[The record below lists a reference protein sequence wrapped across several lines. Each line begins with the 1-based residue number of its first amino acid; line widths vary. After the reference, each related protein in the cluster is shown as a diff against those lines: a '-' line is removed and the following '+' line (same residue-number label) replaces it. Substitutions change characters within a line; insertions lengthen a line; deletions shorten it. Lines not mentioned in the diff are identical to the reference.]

1 MISALRLV
9 ASRFGDWLL
18 ALGRPVRQTLA
29 LAVDLLLC
37 LCATWLAFYLRTGDW
52 NLWSGPVLFVAGL
65 TSFIW
70 LLIALRLSIYQS
82 IIRFSGGRTV
92 MSLALG
98 CALMTVALAAILL
111 PLQIP
116 NVPRTVALILPLVLF
131 MLLSLSRMLISHL
144 LVDVLHMAK
153 GDVPP
158 RRVLIYGA
166 GLAGTQ
172 LAGALRRERH
182 IVVAGFTDDD
192 ERLDLR
198 KIDGLTVWSSTRLA
212 DVLAR
217 QQIDEVLLA
226 IPSATR
232 ARRREI
238 VSELQERSVL
248 VRSLPSVANI
258 IDGHVSVSDL
268 REVGVEELLGRDP
281 VAPNEILMGR
291 TLVGKRVLVT
301 GAGGSIGSELCRQII
316 RCRPAQLVLVDHA
329 EYSLYAIETELR
341 EAMVAEGLTV
351 ELVAELGNVADRD
364 AAYRLLDRWRPQTL
378 FHAAAYKHVPLVEAN
393 PVAGIRNNV
402 LGTLHIALAAES
414 VRAEAVILVSTD
426 KAVRPTNVMG
436 ASKRLCEMI
445 LQARAAEQR
454 LTVFTMVRFGNVL
467 GSSGS
472 VVPRFKAQIAA
483 GGPVTITHRDVTRY
497 FMTIPEAAQLVIQA
511 GGMAKGGDV
520 FVLDMGQSIR
530 IIDLATAMIGLSG
543 LSVRDAS
550 NPEGDIEI
558 VEIGLR
564 PGEKLYE
571 ELLIG
576 ENPKPTIHER
586 IIRADEAFLHWSVLE
601 PAIKEMAVQIQKGDT
616 GSLMHLLKELVP
628 EYRTELPQAVRGA

>member
-1 MISALRLV
+1 MIASARSS
-9 ASRFGDWLL
+9 ATRFGDWLL
-18 ALGRPVRQTLA
+18 ALGRPVRQSLA
-29 LAVDLLLC
+29 LGLDLGLC
-37 LCATWLAFYLRTGDW
+37 VVATWLAFYLRTGDW
-52 NLWSGPVLFVAGL
+52 ALWTGPVLLVAGL
-65 TSFIW
+65 TGFLW
-70 LLIALRLSIYQS
+70 LLLALRLSIYQS
-82 IIRFSGGRTV
+82 VIRFSGGRTV

-98 CALMTVALAAILL
+98 CALMALLLAAILL
-111 PLQIP
+111 PLRVP
-116 NVPRTVALILPLVLF
+116 GVPRTIALILPLVLF
-131 MLLSLSRMLISHL
+131 VLLSLSRTLISHL

-153 GDVPP
+153 ADVPA

-166 GLAGTQ
+166 GMAGTQ
-172 LAGALRRERH
+172 LAASLRRERQ
-182 IVVAGFTDDD
+182 IVVAGFVDDD
-192 ERLDLR
+192 ERMDLR
-198 KIDGLTVWSSTRLA
+198 KIDGLTVWSSARLT

-217 QQIDEVLLA
+217 QHIDEVLLA

-232 ARRREI
+232 KRRREI
-238 VSELQERSVL
+238 VAALQGNNVR

-258 IDGHVSVSDL
+258 IDGRVAVSDL

-316 RCRPAQLVLVDHA
+316 RCRPAQLILVDHA
-329 EYSLYAIETELR
+329 EYSLYAIENELR
-341 EAMVAEGLTV
+341 EVLAAEGRTV

-364 AAYRLLDRWRPQTL
+364 TAYRLLERWRPQTL
-378 FHAAAYKHVPLVEAN
+378 FHAAAYKHVPMVEAN

-402 LGTLHIALAAES
+402 LGTLHMALAAEA
-414 VRAEAVILVSTD
+414 VRTESVILVSTD

-436 ASKRLCEMI
+436 ASKRLCELI
-445 LQARAAEQR
+445 LQARAAEQKR
-454 LTVFTMVRFGNVL
+454 TMFTMVRFGNVL

-530 IIDLATAMIGLSG
+530 IHDLAVAMIGLSG
-543 LSVRDAS
+543 LTVKDAD
-550 NPEGDIEI
+550 NPDGDIEI

-576 ENPKPTIHER
+576 ENPEPTIHER
-586 IIRADEAFLHWSVLE
+586 IVRANEMRMPWQELA
-601 PAIKEMAVQIQKGDT
+601 PALDRMQELIGKGDAT
-616 GSLMHLLKELVP
+616 ALLRLLKQLVP
-628 EYRTELPQAVRGA
+628 EYGPARKQAVRGA